1 MRHKER
7 VHLGEGIIG
16 RTFRAAAFSYTLGE
30 GDIALLA
37 ACKDAA
43 AIQMVSYKTLVKS
56 PSGKE
61 RERVNKLMLP
71 SFERGTF
78 LV

>member
-43 AIQMVSYKTLVKS
+43 AIQMVSYKRPWLKVLVVKN
-56 PSGKE
+56 GK
-61 RERVNKLMLP
+61 
-71 SFERGTF
+71 G
-78 LV
+78 